1 MLKTKA
7 EKRYPNDYKEPYEF
21 RLLIGDSII
30 CQRYFKINNF
40 NQLSLSSVELTNT
53 IRYCANLINEDL
65 KSKSRMYLWHM
76 CPMIFDNE
84 DQMFKWFSNPENYEK
99 IMSYE
104 TIVIRDENASEYIW
118 DANEKELIKCEKK
131 TDDGTFTNPLT
142 DRDIL
147 TYELAFYVNDVKVVS
162 TSFEGVY
169 PYYVRRNIDLSNTRG
184 KFDGD
189 DLTRLSFD
197 SYIINRLVYDRQ
209 DLIKKVVKE
218 ICLTCSVSDNSYYTL
233 VEVFKGDN
241 GKNVSYNLLLNDPK
255 EMNIRYANEIARAKE
270 YYYGGN
276 GVKEVKKNKSSQ
288 K

>member
-7 EKRYPNDYKEPYEF
+7 EKRYPTDYKEPYEF

-65 KSKSRMYLWHM
+65 KSKSRMYSWYM
-76 CPMIFDNE
+76 SPMIFDNE
-84 DQMFKWFSNPENYEK
+84 GQMYEWFSNPLNYEK

-104 TIVIRDENASEYIW
+104 TIVIRDEDASEYIW
-118 DANEKELIKCEKK
+118 DVDDKKIIKCDKK
-131 TDDGTFTNPLT
+131 SDDGTFTSPLT
-142 DRDIL
+142 DRDVL
-147 TYELAFYVNDVKVVS
+147 TYELAFYVNDKKVVS
-162 TSFEGVY
+162 TSFEGIY
-169 PYYVRRNIDLSNTRG
+169 PYYIRRNIDLSNTRG
-184 KFDGD
+184 KFEGD

-233 VEVFKGDN
+233 TEKFKN
-241 GKNVSYNLLLNDPK
+241 KTYNLMLNDPK
-255 EMNIRYANEIARAKE
+255 DFNSKYAKEIALAKE
-270 YYYGGN
+270 YYYGN
-276 GVKEVKKNKSSQ
+276 SVSKDIKKNKSSQ

>member
-7 EKRYPNDYKEPYEF
+7 EKRYPTDYKEPYEF

-40 NQLSLSSVELTNT
+40 NQLSLSSIELTNV

-65 KSKSRMYLWHM
+65 KSKSRMYSWHM
-76 CPMIFDNE
+76 CPMIFDDE
-84 DQMFKWFSNPENYEK
+84 GQMYEWFSKPENYERIK
-99 IMSYE
+99 SYE

-118 DANEKELIKCEKK
+118 DVDDKKLIKCEKK
-131 TDDGTFTNPLT
+131 TNDGTFTNSLT

-147 TYELAFYVNDVKVVS
+147 TYELAFYVNDKKIVS
-162 TSFEGVY
+162 ASFDGVY

-184 KFDGD
+184 KFEGD
-189 DLTRLSFD
+189 DLTRLTFD
-197 SYIINRLVYDRQ
+197 SYIINRLVYDRE

-233 VEVFKGDN
+233 TEVFKTKN
-241 GKNVSYNLLLNDPK
+241 GNKKTYNLILNDPK
-255 EMNIRYANEIARAKE
+255 EFNAKYAKEIALAKE
-270 YYYGGN
+270 YYYGKPL
-276 GVKEVKKNKSSQ
+276 VKDSKKNKSSQ

>member
-1 MLKTKA
+1 MLRTKA

-40 NQLSLSSVELTNT
+40 NQTSLSSIELTNT

-65 KSKSRMYLWHM
+65 KSKSRMYSWYM
-76 CPMIFDNE
+76 CPMIFDSE
-84 DQMFKWFSNPENYEK
+84 EQMREWFSNPTNYER

-104 TIVIRDENASEYIW
+104 TVVIRNEDSSEYIW
-118 DANEKELIKCEKK
+118 DADDKKLIKCEKK
-131 TDDGTFTNPLT
+131 TDDGTFTVNLT
-142 DRDIL
+142 DRDVL
-147 TYELAFYVNDVKVVS
+147 TYELAFYVNDKKIVS
-162 TSFEGVY
+162 ASFEGVY
-169 PYYVRRNIDLSNTRG
+169 PYYIRRNIDLSNTRG
-184 KFDGD
+184 KFEGD

-218 ICLTCSVSDNSYYTL
+218 ICLICSVSDNSYYTL
-233 VEVFKGDN
+233 TEVFKTEN
-241 GKNVSYNLLLNDPK
+241 GKNKTYNLVLNDPK
-255 EMNIRYANEIARAKE
+255 ELNVRYAKEIAKAKE
-270 YYYGGN
+270 YYYGLN
-276 GVKEVKKNKSSQ
+276 GGKEVKKNKSSQ

>member
-1 MLKTKA
+1 MLRTKA
-7 EKRYPNDYKEPYEF
+7 EKKFPNDYKEPYEF

-40 NQLSLSSVELTNT
+40 NHLSLSSVELTNT

-65 KSKSRMYLWHM
+65 KSKSRMYSWHM
-76 CPMIFDNE
+76 CPMIFDDE
-84 DQMFKWFSNPENYEK
+84 EQMLEWFSNPVNYER
-99 IMSYE
+99 INSYE
-104 TIVIRDENASEYIW
+104 TIVIRNNENGEYIW
-118 DANEKELIKCEKK
+118 DVDDKKLIKCEKK

-142 DRDIL
+142 ERDIL
-147 TYELAFYVNDVKVVS
+147 TYELAFYVNDKKVVS

-169 PYYVRRNIDLSNTRG
+169 PYYIRRNIDLSNTRG
-184 KFDGD
+184 KFEGE

-218 ICLTCSVSDNSYYTL
+218 ICLTCSVPDNSYYTL
-233 VEVFKGDN
+233 TEVFKTNN
-241 GKNVSYNLLLNDPK
+241 GKTKTYNLVLNDQK
-255 EMNIRYANEIARAKE
+255 EFNAKYAKEIAKARE
-270 YYYGGN
+270 YYYGSGAS
-276 GVKEVKKNKSSQ
+276 KDSKKNKSSQ